1 MKVFLPTFS
10 LFVVASEASTI
21 RKAISLPA
29 TKECDPHQ
37 AISRMAAAA
46 SESCGPDSYC
56 VMDGNSSLGGYCHDN
71 ESTPSFELPEAMRK
85 VCLICESPDNAKE
98 TRGSVVTEFDD
109 IVGAF
114 TCGALDEMGRKA
126 ELPVDRCLT
135 FQKTIFSKNLC
146 GCSRLDALGYPVLES
161 NKDGSGSAYT
171 YANHVEIS
179 DKVRPLTEELMSP
192 FGESGSM
199 QNAMT
204 AMGVVATV
212 VATLALAV

>member
-1 MKVFLPTFS
+1 MKFLLPTFS

-21 RKAISLPA
+21 RKAVALPA

-37 AISRMAAAA
+37 AISRMAAA
-46 SESCGPDSYC
+46 STESCGPESYC
-56 VMDGNSSLGGYCHDN
+56 VMNGSSSLGGYCHEN
-71 ESTPSFELPEAMRK
+71 ESTASFELPEAMRK
-85 VCLICESPDNAKE
+85 VCLICESPDNVKE
-98 TRGSVVTEFDD
+98 TKGSVVTEYDD

-114 TCGALDEMGRKA
+114 TCGALEEMGKKA

-135 FQKTIFSKNLC
+135 FQKTIFSNNLC
-146 GCSRLDALGYPVLES
+146 GCSNLDALGYPVSES
-161 NKDGSGSAYT
+161 NKDGSDSTYT
-171 YANHVEIS
+171 SANHVEIG

-199 QNAMT
+199 QNTMA

-212 VATLALAV
+212 VATLALTV